1 MNDAV
6 LDCLILN
13 YEYLIPT
20 IELPDL
26 DDRHVLAAAIHARA
40 DAVITFNLRDFPE
53 VELARH
59 NLEPLHPDDFI
70 NFQMDLD
77 EARVVAAAKTCRAR
91 LKNPEKSAAEYLDI
105 LNANQLP
112 KTVTRLRGYEELI

>member
-1 MNDAV
+1 
-6 LDCLILN
+6 LN